1 MTDKFTRIAFN
12 KIFNVEKIITIFYME
27 LSKNFYY
34 DGEKHDFWE
43 LVYIDKGEM
52 VCIADDK
59 RYILK
64 SGEMTFHKPNEF
76 HNLSGNHDVAPNVC
90 IITFECKSRAMKHFE
105 EKIFH
110 LSTKDKALFSELIS
124 EGLSCYQLEDINNPL
139 HQKMLKIKTAPFG
152 SSQMTKNLLEIFLIK
167 LCRNTNI
174 VEKDARQSYEINGL
188 DVPYN
193 MKEILDF
200 LEENIYKKITIPDIA
215 HHVGKSEST
224 IKQVFAKYTPGGIM
238 RYYKKLKIKEARK
251 LIRENHYNMTQI
263 SDMLQFDSPQYFTRC
278 FKEVTNMTPSE
289 YKSSIIK

>member
-1 MTDKFTRIAFN
+1 
-12 KIFNVEKIITIFYME
+12 
-27 LSKNFYY
+27 
-34 DGEKHDFWE
+34 
-43 LVYIDKGEM
+43 
-52 VCIADDK
+52 
-59 RYILK
+59 
-64 SGEMTFHKPNEF
+64 
-76 HNLSGNHDVAPNVC
+76 
-90 IITFECKSRAMKHFE
+90 
-105 EKIFH
+105 
-110 LSTKDKALFSELIS
+110 
-124 EGLSCYQLEDINNPL
+124 
-139 HQKMLKIKTAPFG
+139 MLKIKTAPFG

-263 SDMLQFDSPQYFTRC
+263 SDTRRR
-278 FKEVTNMTPSE
+278 TISLNN
-289 YKSSIIK
+289 KSYNSYYLANIVH